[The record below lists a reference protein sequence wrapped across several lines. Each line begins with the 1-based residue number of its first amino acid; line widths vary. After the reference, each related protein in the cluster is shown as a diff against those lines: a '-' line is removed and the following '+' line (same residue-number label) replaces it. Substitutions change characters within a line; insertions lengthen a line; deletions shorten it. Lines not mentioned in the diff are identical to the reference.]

1 MPSNRNLSEESV
13 ALVLVLVGIMAAA
26 SLSLLLFQAA
36 HAFSSNVTGID
47 KTIQAATIASSENQ
61 SSPSSL
67 SSNNATSLGSKIL
80 NIKLLANNLESR
92 LNKSA
97 AILELTSKLPE
108 VRKVSFAS
116 SINNTLHGIPKD
128 IDLAKRKVA
137 HDILSKYNDFRV
149 IAFLMPKGD
158 IYMEEPYSRQLNL
171 TKTNFAFRDY
181 YKGAVSTHN
190 TYLGNLIIAASSGLP
205 QANMAVPIYS
215 SENNNTN
222 NPSLVGVWF
231 GGLNLDVFNKSLQ
244 SLNLTDNDRIV
255 YVDQHGQK
263 IADSDKKQSINQNE
277 SFANFQSFKN
287 AIVGKSGS
295 TIEEINGT
303 KMLVFYHPV
312 NAVQAR
318 WVILDIQ
325 PLVGQ

>member
-1 MPSNRNLSEESV
+1 MPSNEYLSEKSV
-13 ALVLVLVGIMAAA
+13 ALVLVLVGIVAAA
-26 SLSLLLFQAA
+26 SSTLLLSQAA
-36 HAFSSNVTGID
+36 YAFSSNVTGID
-47 KTIQAATIASSENQ
+47 RTIQATPIASSENQ

-67 SSNNATSLGSKIL
+67 SSNNATTLGSKIL
-80 NIKLLANNLESR
+80 NIRLLADNLENR

-97 AILELTSKLPE
+97 AILETTSKLPE
-108 VRKVSFAS
+108 VRNVSFAS

-128 IDLAKRKVA
+128 TDLAKRKVA
-137 HDILSKYNDFRV
+137 QDILSKYNDFRV
-149 IAFLMPKGD
+149 VAMLMPNGD

-171 TKTNFAFRDY
+171 TRTNFAFRDY
-181 YKGAVSTHN
+181 YKGAVSTQN
-190 TYLGNLIIAASSGLP
+190 TYLGNVIIAASSGLP

-231 GGLNLDVFNKSLQ
+231 GGLDLDVFNKSLQ

-263 IADSDKKQSINQNE
+263 IADSDKKQSINRNE
-277 SFANFQSFKN
+277 TFADFQGFKN
-287 AIVGKSGS
+287 AIAGKSGS
-295 TIEEINGT
+295 TVEEINGT

-318 WVILDIQ
+318 WVVLDIQ

>member
-1 MPSNRNLSEESV
+1 MPSNRNLSEKSV
-13 ALVLVLVGIMAAA
+13 ALVLVLVGIVAAA
-26 SLSLLLFQAA
+26 SSTLLLFQAA
-36 HAFSSNVTGID
+36 YAFSSNVTDID
-47 KTIQAATIASSENQ
+47 RTIQATPIASSENQ

-67 SSNNATSLGSKIL
+67 SSNNATTLGSKIL
-80 NIKLLANNLESR
+80 NTKLLANNLENR

-97 AILELTSKLPE
+97 AILEITSKLPE

-116 SINNTLHGIPKD
+116 SINNTLRGIPKD
-128 IDLAKRKVA
+128 TDLAKRKVA
-137 HDILSKYNDFRV
+137 QGILSKYNDFRV
-149 IAFLMPKGD
+149 IALLMPNGNM
-158 IYMEEPYSRQLNL
+158 YMEEPYSRQLNL

-190 TYLGNLIIAASSGLP
+190 TYLGNVIIAACCGLP

-222 NPSLVGVWF
+222 PSLVGVWY
-231 GGLNLDVFNKSLQ
+231 GGLDLDVFNKSLQ

-277 SFANFQSFKN
+277 TFANFQSFKN
-287 AIVGKSGS
+287 AIAGKSGS
-295 TIEEINGT
+295 TIEGINGT

-312 NAVQAR
+312 KALQTR
-318 WVILDIQ
+318 WVVLDIQ
-325 PLVGQ
+325 PLIKQ

>member
-1 MPSNRNLSEESV
+1 MPTNRNLSEKSV
-13 ALVLVLVGIMAAA
+13 ALVLVLVGIVAAA
-26 SLSLLLFQAA
+26 SLTLLLFQAA
-36 HAFSSNVTGID
+36 YAFSSNVTGTD
-47 KTIQAATIASSENQ
+47 RTIQATTIASSESQ

-67 SSNNATSLGSKIL
+67 SSNNATTMGSKNL
-80 NIKLLANNLESR
+80 NIKLLVDNLESR

-128 IDLAKRKVA
+128 MDLAKRKVA
-137 HDILSKYNDFRV
+137 QGIISKYNDFRV
-149 IAFLMPKGD
+149 IAFLMPNGD
-158 IYMEEPYSRQLNL
+158 MYMEEPYSRQLNL
-171 TKTNFAFRDY
+171 TKTNFDFRDY

-190 TYLGNLIIAASSGLP
+190 TYLGNLIIAACCGLP

-222 NPSLVGVWF
+222 NPSLVGVWY
-231 GGLNLDVFNKSLQ
+231 GGLDLHVFNKSLQ

-263 IADSDKKQSINQNE
+263 IADSDKKQSIIQNE

-287 AIVGKSGS
+287 AIAGKSGS
-295 TIEEINGT
+295 TIEGINGT
-303 KMLVFYHPV
+303 KMLVYYHPV
-312 NAVQAR
+312 NAIQAR

>member
-1 MPSNRNLSEESV
+1 MPSIRNLSEKSV
-13 ALVLVLVGIMAAA
+13 ALVLVLAGIVAAA
-26 SLSLLLFQAA
+26 SLALLLLQAGYA
-36 HAFSSNVTGID
+36 ISSNVTGID
-47 KTIQAATIASSENQ
+47 RTIQATPTASSENQ

-67 SSNNATSLGSKIL
+67 SSNNATTLGSKIL
-80 NIKLLANNLESR
+80 NIKLLADNLENR

-97 AILELTSKLPE
+97 AILEITSKLPE

-116 SINNTLHGIPKD
+116 SINNTLRGIPKD
-128 IDLAKRKVA
+128 TDLAKRNVA
-137 HDILSKYNDFRV
+137 QGIRSKYNDFRV
-149 IAFLMPKGD
+149 IALLMPNGNM
-158 IYMEEPYSRQLNL
+158 YMEEPYSRQLNL

-190 TYLGNLIIAASSGLP
+190 TYLGNLIIASCCGLP

-222 NPSLVGVWF
+222 PSLVGVWY
-231 GGLNLDVFNKSLQ
+231 GGLDLDVFNKSLQ
-244 SLNLTDNDRIV
+244 SLNLTDNERIV
-255 YVDQHGQK
+255 YVDEHGQK

-277 SFANFQSFKN
+277 TFANFQSFNN
-287 AIVGKSGS
+287 AIAGKSGS
-295 TIEEINGT
+295 TIEGINGT

-312 NAVQAR
+312 KAIQAR

-325 PLVGQ
+325 PLVGE